1 MGPFETMH
9 LNVDGIEDYFRRYG
23 ANILNICES
32 QSPSV
37 KVRVH
42 PDLSVDQHWMSLK
55 KQWRERYL
63 NTRRKWRD
71 SRLAALAINS
81 KDVA

>member
-9 LNVDGIEDYFRRYG
+9 LNVDGVEDYTVRSMVQTF
-23 ANILNICES
+23 S
-32 QSPSV
+32 TSV
-37 KVRVH
+37 KVRVQ
-42 PDLSVDQHWMSLK
+42 PNLSVDQHWMSLK

-63 NTRRKWRD
+63 NARRKWRD

-81 KDVA
+81 KDLA

>member
-1 MGPFETMH
+1 MELKTTVRSMVQT
-9 LNVDGIEDYFRRYG
+9 L
-23 ANILNICES
+23 S
-32 QSPSV
+32 TSV

-42 PDLSVDQHWMSLK
+42 PDLSVDPQWMSLK

-63 NTRRKWRD
+63 NARRKWRD

-81 KDVA
+81 KDLA

>member
-9 LNVDGIEDYFRRYG
+9 LKVDGVEDYCKKYG
-23 ANILNICES
+23 ANIFNICES
-32 QSPSV
+32 QSAS
-37 KVRVH
+37 RS
-42 PDLSVDQHWMSLK
+42 LSGSTLDVIK

-63 NTRRKWRD
+63 NARRKWRD

-81 KDVA
+81 KDLA